1 VLLSSI
7 VKKFVQIGNHPTKK
21 CDVCP
26 SSFSGTT
33 YYDLLD
39 AEDILLNHQTNEVNE
54 QLVMEALEQNLAM
67 IRFDLNRR
75 VTYVNPLFAQT
86 MGYTVN
92 QMLGMQHQ
100 NLCFPEF
107 RNNLRY
113 EQFWRS
119 LLSGV
124 SFQDKIMRMSAT
136 GSKVWLEATYMP
148 IKDERG
154 AVVGVSKVA
163 TNITQRQETVT
174 SFASNLQEM
183 SERLDQRAELGI
195 NRSQHLI
202 TSIDHVASLSTQN
215 TETLVGLQDKANA
228 IQSIIKTIQGF
239 ASQTNLLAL
248 NAAIEAAR
256 AGQYGRGFDVVAK
269 EVRTLSK
276 RIEESVIEIRDS
288 IQSMTNEVH
297 TISEGTHQAKEY
309 SLENQKQV
317 HVTITDFETFSKDAR
332 ELKAETKTLRDII

>member
-1 VLLSSI
+1 M
-7 VKKFVQIGNHPTKK
+7 N
-21 CDVCP
+21 
-26 SSFSGTT
+26 
-33 YYDLLD
+33 Y
-39 AEDILLNHQTNEVNE
+39 QTNEVSE
-54 QLVMEALEQNLAM
+54 QLVIEALEQNLAM

-75 VTYVNPLFAQT
+75 VAYVNALFAQT
-86 MGYTVN
+86 MGYTVD

-100 NLCFPEF
+100 ELCFPEF

-124 SFQDKIMRMSAT
+124 SFQDKIMRMSAN

-148 IKDERG
+148 IKDEHG
-154 AVVGVSKVA
+154 AVIGVSKVA
-163 TNITQRQETVT
+163 TNITHRQETIT

-183 SERLDQRAELGI
+183 SERLDARAELGI

-202 TSIDHVASLSTQN
+202 TSINHVASLSTQN

-256 AGQYGRGFDVVAK
+256 AGQHGRGFDVVAK

-276 RIEESVIEIRDS
+276 RIEDSVIEIRDS

-297 TISEGTHQAKEY
+297 TISEGTLQAKEY

-317 HVTITDFETFSKDAR
+317 HVTITDFETFSKDAG